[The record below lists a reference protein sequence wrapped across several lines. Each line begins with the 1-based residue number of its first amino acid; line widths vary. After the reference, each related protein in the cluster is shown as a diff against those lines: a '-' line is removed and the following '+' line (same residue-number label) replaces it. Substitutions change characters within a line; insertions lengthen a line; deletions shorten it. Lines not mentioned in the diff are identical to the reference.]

1 MCHFLGQ
8 KIFATI
14 GKKKLYHFQ
23 VRKYLLLLDP
33 RKDHVKFWRPQV
45 LLLVNNPRTS
55 CSLIDFVNTL
65 KKGGLYVLGH
75 VEMGRI
81 ETLQKDP
88 CAKSIAGWLSLVDH
102 LKALMTPSDI
112 VTGWSKSFRTL
123 IYMELISST
132 VFATFFST
140 LSTSIFQ
147 MLSRNQIRYPI
158 LRKKVVKILHHI
170 LKGNPIY
177 KYLKQDIVFR
187 ESHAL
192 WLSKCVGFTHAL

>member
-123 IYMELISST
+123 IYIELISST

-158 LRKKVVKILHHI
+158 LRKKVVKMGHFIC
-170 LKGNPIY
+170 
-177 KYLKQDIVFR
+177 F
-187 ESHAL
+187 
-192 WLSKCVGFTHAL
+192 